1 METQI
6 KYLETIFSFYED
18 RHDFYFKLSNE
29 IGGYY
34 KGLGNCNKAFKY
46 FQEVLANSTSIERR
60 DFAIA
65 KSADC
70 YRDQELPKALT
81 LLQEAYDSTDYLQSR
96 TVLADIY
103 YEQEKYDEVVK
114 LLDPISASI
123 DPVTLSILGES
134 LYQEGM
140 YTDSIEILKKALASN
155 PLLSDDN
162 HRIHSYLYLGAA
174 YFKINKP
181 FDAAENF
188 FKAFS
193 EQICPYTPVLSTQEE
208 EIYIPRF
215 KSAIDSVSQ
224 QNPADS
230 RTNLWNFVYFLYTGE
245 IENASKFFKANLSES
260 PKYEQKFLECVSNMV
275 KSK

>member
-1 METQI
+1 
-6 KYLETIFSFYED
+6 
-18 RHDFYFKLSNE
+18 
-29 IGGYY
+29 
-34 KGLGNCNKAFKY
+34 
-46 FQEVLANSTSIERR
+46 
-60 DFAIA
+60 
-65 KSADC
+65 
-70 YRDQELPKALT
+70 
-81 LLQEAYDSTDYLQSR
+81 
-96 TVLADIY
+96 
-103 YEQEKYDEVVK
+103 
-114 LLDPISASI
+114 
-123 DPVTLSILGES
+123 
-134 LYQEGM
+134 M